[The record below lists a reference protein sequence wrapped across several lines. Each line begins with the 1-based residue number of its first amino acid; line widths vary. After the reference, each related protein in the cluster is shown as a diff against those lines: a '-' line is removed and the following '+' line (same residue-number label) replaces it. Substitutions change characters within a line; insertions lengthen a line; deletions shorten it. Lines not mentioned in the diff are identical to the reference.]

1 VTRRTGEDR
10 FAAFDI
16 VLKRRGRGRWKWSV
30 RTTDG
35 HTVMCGSECSRAG
48 ARYKAERA
56 LFLLLC
62 AGASR
67 LPKLPL
73 EPSDL
78 VRRPPRRSKDTGTSS
93 PDA

>member
-1 VTRRTGEDR
+1 VICRDDDR
-10 FAAFDI
+10 FATFDI

-35 HTVMCGSECSRAG
+35 HVVMDGSECSRSG
-48 ARYKAERA
+48 ARYQAERA

-62 AGASR
+62 ASASR

-73 EPSDL
+73 EPSDI
-78 VRRPPRRSKDTGTSS
+78 VRRTAHRRKST
-93 PDA
+93 